1 MDINRR
7 EYSIEMRF
15 DDNEDS
21 DFVTLKKNVKATEM
35 VLKYIYESYRGEKA
49 YRFSAYVT
57 GMYRVGEY
65 PQIGKRTFTSDSKN
79 MPYWILRIA
88 LEEAPKW
95 FGENA
100 NVGTS
105 S

>member
-1 MDINRR
+1 MDIKRR
-7 EYSIEMRF
+7 EYSMEMRF
-15 DDNEDS
+15 GDDEDT
-21 DFVTLKKNVKATEM
+21 DFVTLKNNVKATEM

-57 GMYRVGEY
+57 GMYNDGKY
-65 PQIGKRTFTSDSKN
+65 PQIGKRTFTSTSKN

-100 NVGTS
+100 NVGTPS
-105 S
+105 